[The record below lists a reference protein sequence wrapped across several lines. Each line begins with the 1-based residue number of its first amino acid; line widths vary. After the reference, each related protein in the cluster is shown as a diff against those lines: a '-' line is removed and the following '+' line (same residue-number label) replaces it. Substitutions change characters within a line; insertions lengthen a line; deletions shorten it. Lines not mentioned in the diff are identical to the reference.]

1 MRNSRAMCGTLEK
14 FAHSDFNLPMTAIA
28 GIKQNACPFSFRRP
42 CFSLVRRGLFAPP
55 QTGFSVCP
63 APSGCTT
70 KPAGPRHFTA
80 TAGAVGYACVVHHT
94 PFCAKL
100 QEFLSQFASL
110 FSPWQILP
118 SRLFLLSDSGKRART
133 YRSAPILSVSS
144 GSAGIRP
151 LAAAAVIAAVVA
163 AAAAAPAPAA
173 AAAAQDDDENDDPK
187 AAPAAKTVI
196 AAPHVSTSCYESFK
210 RGCLPLSIP
219 SYAPRVRRFG
229 TVTEFFPRKRA
240 AWWPP
245 RPGWRSA
252 PD

>member
-100 QEFLSQFASL
+100 QEFLSQFASV
-110 FSPWQILP
+110 FSPGEILP
-118 SRLFLLSDSGKRART
+118 RSFSSFRTAENTSTSEAGGCHYAGKALCSSRTRQT
-133 YRSAPILSVSS
+133 CNTILSV
-144 GSAGIRP
+144 A
-151 LAAAAVIAAVVA
+151 
-163 AAAAAPAPAA
+163 
-173 AAAAQDDDENDDPK
+173 
-187 AAPAAKTVI
+187 
-196 AAPHVSTSCYESFK
+196 
-210 RGCLPLSIP
+210 
-219 SYAPRVRRFG
+219 
-229 TVTEFFPRKRA
+229 
-240 AWWPP
+240 
-245 RPGWRSA
+245 
-252 PD
+252 